1 LKQYVSGCKIRV
13 PDVGKAVR
21 LAVRSGEDLTMSS
34 LVLDVLKAW
43 RDALRF
49 VEDNPSSPMRGVL
62 ERRCEQLRALY
73 QALAMERERLPES
86 AGEAERLIQDTA
98 EMLRDADE
106 PVAVSDG
113 EWY

>member
-1 LKQYVSGCKIRV
+1 
-13 PDVGKAVR
+13 
-21 LAVRSGEDLTMSS
+21 MSS

-62 ERRCEQLRALY
+62 ERRSEQLRALY
-73 QALAMERERLPES
+73 QTLAIEKERLPVA

-98 EMLRDADE
+98 ELLRDADK
-106 PVAVSDG
+106 PLAVSDG